1 MAARR
6 RGPPTMNREAFSLGS
21 SGVRQS
27 ATESRAHAFDAGSR
41 VRLMGECA
49 MRKLL
54 TAVAAAAAFSAT
66 PALAQDDPVFDD
78 EPYAEF
84 EDALP
89 PGEEI
94 ADMAPALDGA
104 AGALLEV
111 DVGPMID
118 AFDPYRRH
126 RWRGRRTLGD
136 LARRDDPYFE
146 LRLRD
151 SIYGTTAEMARMMDA
166 ITAATPAMRR
176 SLYDFER
183 AIDRAVQDY
192 RYRRGD

>member
-1 MAARR
+1 
-6 RGPPTMNREAFSLGS
+6 
-21 SGVRQS
+21 
-27 ATESRAHAFDAGSR
+27 
-41 VRLMGECA
+41 

-54 TAVAAAAAFSAT
+54 IAAAASTAVFVAN
-66 PALAQDDPVFDD
+66 PALAQVEPIYDD

-94 ADMAPALDGA
+94 AEMAPALDGA

-118 AFDPYRRH
+118 AFDPWRRPG
-126 RWRGRRTLGD
+126 WRGRRTLGD

-146 LRLRD
+146 LRLRE

-166 ITAATPAMRR
+166 IAAATPAMRR

>member
-1 MAARR
+1 
-6 RGPPTMNREAFSLGS
+6 
-21 SGVRQS
+21 
-27 ATESRAHAFDAGSR
+27 
-41 VRLMGECA
+41 

-54 TAVAAAAAFSAT
+54 IAVAAGAILAAN
-66 PALAQDDPVFDD
+66 PALAQDDPIFED
-78 EPYAEF
+78 EPYAEL

-118 AFDPYRRH
+118 AVDPCRRD

-166 ITAATPAMRR
+166 IAAATPAMRR

>member
-1 MAARR
+1 
-6 RGPPTMNREAFSLGS
+6 
-21 SGVRQS
+21 
-27 ATESRAHAFDAGSR
+27 
-41 VRLMGECA
+41 

-54 TAVAAAAAFSAT
+54 IAAAASTAIFVAN
-66 PALAQDDPVFDD
+66 PALAQAEPIYDD
-78 EPYAEF
+78 EPYGEF

-94 ADMAPALDGA
+94 AEMAPALDGA

-118 AFDPYRRH
+118 AVDPWRRPG
-126 RWRGRRTLGD
+126 WRGRRTLGD

-146 LRLRD
+146 LRLRE

-166 ITAATPAMRR
+166 ISAATPAMRR
-176 SLYDFER
+176 SLYEMER
-183 AIDRAVQDY
+183 AIDRAARDY
-192 RYRRGD
+192 RARRGY